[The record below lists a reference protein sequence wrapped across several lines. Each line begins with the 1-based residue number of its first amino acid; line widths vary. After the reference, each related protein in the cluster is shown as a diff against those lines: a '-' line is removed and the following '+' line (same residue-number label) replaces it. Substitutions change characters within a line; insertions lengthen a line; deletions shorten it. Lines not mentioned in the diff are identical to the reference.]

1 MGTMRPAVWCAQG
14 RGARMPVPGAGSEK
28 ATSTSQVRV
37 ASAILF
43 ITVGLAALGLV
54 LLPQD
59 RWLTL
64 ESVGQVAGNG
74 LFMLACSAV
83 GILIVARRPGNVI
96 GWIYLL
102 VPLVH
107 GRLRGCRWLRWP
119 LAARFQVGGAAP
131 RPPVDSHCPRGRN
144 AVDAAVSHR
153 PPAVTALAADGLGHG
168 GCHRGGRGRHGADA
182 RPGGVLPG
190 PPEPARACW
199 CRPSTDVGTAVK
211 VQHPHE
217 RHDGDGLDGRG

>member
-1 MGTMRPAVWCAQG
+1 MKLRPRHLLSLHVGCCRLVAGRPPPVCRLVVGVVLFVTFPERAHGTMRPAVWCAQG

-168 GCHRGGRGRHGADA
+168 GCHRGGRG
-182 RPGGVLPG
+182 
-190 PPEPARACW
+190 
-199 CRPSTDVGTAVK
+199 
-211 VQHPHE
+211 
-217 RHDGDGLDGRG
+217 